1 MAEYDDW
8 RERETSLSV
17 LVEQLKTPI
26 IQRILSILNQ
36 CHSTIGTNFDYF
48 QKELWKNYTES
59 RDNNKFLFTVLR
71 YFKVI
76 ENNYKI

>member
-8 RERETSLSV
+8 RERETVLSV

-26 IQRILSILNQ
+26 VKKILSILKQ
-36 CHSTIGTNFDYF
+36 SLSTIGSNFDYF
-48 QKELWKNYTES
+48 QKELWKYYTEA

-76 ENNYKI
+76 KR